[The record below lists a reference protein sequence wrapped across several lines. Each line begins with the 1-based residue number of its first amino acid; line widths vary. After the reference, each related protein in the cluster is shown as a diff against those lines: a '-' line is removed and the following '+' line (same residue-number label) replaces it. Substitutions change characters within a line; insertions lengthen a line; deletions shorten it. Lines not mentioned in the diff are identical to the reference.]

1 MATLTDS
8 PGIHHVTTIVGG
20 AQSNVEFNV
29 GVLSLRFVKRT
40 VNYENMLAYHL
51 YYGNGTADPGTV
63 LTCFPYP
70 NDAPARLGK
79 PQWESVGFAVP
90 PGSLGYWADRLDD
103 HDVEF
108 TGPVD
113 RFDERLLGFTG
124 PADTSVE
131 LVAAESPVEPWTDGS
146 VPEEHAIRGIHG
158 VTALSAN
165 PYATAGMLDT
175 LGFELVGEEPAG
187 VESDE
192 RGGEADSEGT
202 RVRYRAG
209 GDHATV
215 VDVLDRAAPYGREG
229 IGTIQHVAVRVES
242 VDELYDWHSLFRERD
257 FDVSRVRDRNYFHS
271 LYVRDPGGILFELA
285 TETPGLASDE
295 AVETLGESLV
305 LPDWFAEDR
314 ELIESQLPPL
324 SVPGLD

>member
-1 MATLTDS
+1 MLTDS
-8 PGIHHVTTIVGG
+8 PGIHHVTAIVGD
-20 AQSNVEFNV
+20 AQENVGFHV
-29 GVLSLRFVKRT
+29 GVLGLRLVKRT

-51 YYGNGTADPGTV
+51 YYGNRTAEPGTV

-70 NDAPARLGK
+70 NDVPARLGK

-90 PGSLGYWADRLDD
+90 PDSLAYWADHLADLDV
-103 HDVEF
+103 DV
-108 TGPVD
+108 TGPVE
-113 RFDERLLGFTG
+113 RFDERLLRFSD
-124 PADTSVE
+124 PAGTRIE

-146 VPEEHAIRGIHG
+146 VPAEHAIRGVHG

-175 LGFELVGEEPAG
+175 LGFELVGEEHG
-187 VESDE
+187 STDTD
-192 RGGEADSEGT
+192 ADDT

-215 VDVLDRAAPYGREG
+215 VDLLDRPADYGREG
-229 IGTIQHVAVRVES
+229 IGTVQHVAVRVDS
-242 VDELYDWHSLFRERD
+242 VDELYEWHELFRERD

-271 LYVRDPGGILFELA
+271 LYVREPGGLLFELA
-285 TETPGLASDE
+285 TEKPGLTSDE
-295 AVETLGESLV
+295 DVATLGESLV
-305 LPDWFAEDR
+305 LPDWFEEDR

-324 SVPGLD
+324 SVPGMDDD